1 MLKDVGSWNFGHLWR
16 VDIYFSKEDDQEL
29 DLPFHLKQF
38 LIKTMYVEEWFSRD
52 EDIKKYWTS
61 WNENSLS
68 KRQEANEVSPTIAS
82 AYCN

>member
-52 EDIKKYWTS
+52 EDIKKYWTL